1 MTKKMVAIALLISV
15 ALLGVTGF
23 AGASSSVKIGVV
35 VKTLANEFWQEMVD
49 GYTDAANRYGIQIEV
64 GSVPT
69 EANVVEQLAVL
80 ETFLAKDYDAVCI
93 SPMTTLN
100 LIPGIVE
107 ANRLGVPVV
116 AVDEQ
121 PDPDELRAAGGYIT
135 SLVRA
140 NPYEPGI
147 VAADWMIDN
156 LKGGKVLAIDGLPG
170 TGGIRR
176 GDGFEETIAKAPS
189 FQLVS
194 RQPANWDRV
203 QALNV
208 ATNVLEA
215 HPDLVGIY
223 CANDTMAL
231 GALEAVRAAGLEG
244 KIAVIGTDAIP
255 EALEAIEKGQ
265 LTGTVAQYPYEM
277 GWLAIEQAM
286 KAVEKRPV
294 PKTIDAPVALITK

>member
-1 MTKKMVAIALLISV
+1 
-15 ALLGVTGF
+15 
-23 AGASSSVKIGVV
+23 
-35 VKTLANEFWQEMVD
+35 
-49 GYTDAANRYGIQIEV
+49 
-64 GSVPT
+64 
-69 EANVVEQLAVL
+69 
-80 ETFLAKDYDAVCI
+80 
-93 SPMTTLN
+93 MTTLN

-121 PDPDELRAAGGYIT
+121 PDPDELRAAGGHIT

-147 VAADWMIDN
+147 TAANWMIDN

-176 GDGFEETIAKAPS
+176 GDGFEETIATAPA

-286 KAVEKRPV
+286 KAVEQRPV